1 MVLFAFYEK
10 SYYTLLELTSL
21 GLKEVVPTILSEDE
35 FVYAR
40 APTALL
46 LLLVGVLS
54 KQKS

>member
-46 LLLVGVLS
+46 LLLVGV
-54 KQKS
+54 